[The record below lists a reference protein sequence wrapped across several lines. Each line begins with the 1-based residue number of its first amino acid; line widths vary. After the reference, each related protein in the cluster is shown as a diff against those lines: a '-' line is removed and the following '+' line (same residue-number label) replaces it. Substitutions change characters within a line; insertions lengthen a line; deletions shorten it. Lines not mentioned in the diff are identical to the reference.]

1 MEIKNESVLIMDFGG
16 QYSQLIARRVRE
28 CNVYCELKSYK
39 ITADEIKKAGY
50 RGIIFTGGPNSTYAE
65 NAPKCDPEIFKLGIP
80 PLHMLWR
87 TAHGTY
93 ARR

>member
-39 ITADEIKKAGY
+39 ITADEIKKMDVDGLLQY
-50 RGIIFTGGPNSTYAE
+50 GGEDN
-65 NAPKCDPEIFKLGIP
+65 G
-80 PLHMLWR
+80 
-87 TAHGTY
+87 
-93 ARR
+93 